1 MSFSV
6 ILPTF
11 NENNHIKDLLK
22 SISNIFFKQNV
33 TFEILV
39 VDDNSTDGTQ
49 KTVQEFVD
57 LNKNIRL
64 IERKNKKRN
73 LANSIDDGVKES
85 IYEYIIWM
93 DADFQHP
100 PRYISDFINLSKH
113 NDVIVCSRF
122 LKQSERYFNDKS
134 NNKVI
139 NENQSQIF
147 NKLCNFLLYKDLTD
161 FTSGFICLKKELLN
175 NFNLNGYYG
184 DYFVN
189 LIIFLKKKKIK
200 ILEIPFKDDLR
211 ATGFSKTA
219 VKIDFKYLYLCLRYF
234 FTLIKNLFLK
244 HN

>member
-11 NENNHIKDLLK
+11 NENDHIKDLLK
-22 SISNIFFKQNV
+22 SISDIFFQQNI

-39 VDDNSTDGTQ
+39 VDDNSTDGTK
-49 KTVQEFVD
+49 KTVQEFINT
-57 LNKNIRL
+57 NKNIRL
-64 IERKNKKRN
+64 ITRENKKRN
-73 LANSIDDGVKES
+73 LANSIDDGVKS
-85 IYEYIIWM
+85 SNYKYVIWM

-100 PRYISDFINLSKH
+100 PRYIREFIDLSKH
-113 NDVIVCSRF
+113 KDVIVCSRF
-122 LKQSERYFNDKS
+122 LKQSERYFNDKKI
-134 NNKVI
+134 NKVI

-147 NKLCNFLLYKDLTD
+147 NKLCNFLLFKDITD

-175 NFNLNGYYG
+175 NYCLNGYYG

-189 LIIFLKKKKIK
+189 LIVFLKKKNIQ
-200 ILEIPFKDDLR
+200 ILEISFKDDLR

-234 FTLIKNLFLK
+234 FTLIKNFFLK
-244 HN
+244 FN